1 MTTPPI
7 IACSLDRLAPHV
19 ALFEKSCTH
28 YARAS
33 YNFTYKAELGSFGAD
48 YNAAVRKAFDFYFL
62 PHSDR
67 FIIANDDVVLR
78 PDTMR
83 LLIEDADELD
93 RQGYTWGHIACRSD
107 RVARGAQNIM
117 QNPLDEPAKV
127 FAVDAIAPIFSMIN
141 RKTWVDFPPINWGSD
156 VIQCLDMKSAGAEC
170 FVSRA
175 YVHHIGGITTGERA
189 AADRQASVD
198 WCLQNRPEFAKFI

>member
-1 MTTPPI
+1 MNTPPI
-7 IACSLDRLAPHV
+7 IACSLNQWDDHV
-19 ALFEKSCTH
+19 VMFGRSCLH
-28 YARAS
+28 YATDSHLGISAPR
-33 YNFTYKAELGSFGAD
+33 LGSFGAD
-48 YNAAVRKAFDFYFL
+48 YNFAMRFAFDEY
-62 PHSDR
+62 PQHER
-67 FIIANDDVVLR
+67 FIIANDDVILR

-107 RVARGAQNIM
+107 RVARGAQNVM
-117 QNPLDEPAKV
+117 QNPLDEAPKV
-127 FAVDAIAPIFSMIN
+127 FAVDAIAPLFSMIN

-156 VIQCLDMKSAGAEC
+156 VIQCLDMRAKDAEC

-198 WCLQNRPEFAKFI
+198 WCLQNRPELAKFI

>member
-7 IACSLDRLAPHV
+7 IACSLNAWFGHV
-19 ALFEKSCTH
+19 AMFEKSCLY
-28 YARAS
+28 YATDS
-33 YNFTYKAELGSFGAD
+33 NLELHSTKLGSFGED
-48 YNAAVRKAFDFYFL
+48 YNAAVRLVFKQH

-67 FIIANDDVVLR
+67 FIIANDDVILR

-189 AADRQASVD
+189 AADRQASLD
-198 WCLQNRPEFAKFI
+198 WCLQNRPEVAKFI

>member
-7 IACSLDRLAPHV
+7 IACSLNRWAAHV
-19 ALFEKSCTH
+19 LLFEKSCTH
-28 YARAS
+28 YATDS
-33 YNFTYKAELGSFGAD
+33 DNLTYKAKLGSFGAD
-48 YNAAVRKAFDFYFL
+48 YNVAVRAAFNEH
-62 PHSDR
+62 PHHDR
-67 FIIANDDVVLR
+67 FIIANDDVILR

-127 FAVDAIAPIFSMIN
+127 FAVDAIAPLFSMIH

-156 VIQCLDMKSAGAEC
+156 VIQCMDMATAGAES

-189 AADRQASVD
+189 AADRQVSLD
-198 WCLQNRPEFAKFI
+198 WCLQNRPKLVKFI

>member
-7 IACSLDRLAPHV
+7 IACSLNQWSNHV
-19 ALFEKSCTH
+19 ALFEKSCLY
-28 YARAS
+28 YATDS
-33 YNFTYKAELGSFGAD
+33 HLEIQSPKLGSFGAD
-48 YNAAVRKAFDFYFL
+48 YNAAVRAALDGF
-62 PHSDR
+62 PQHDR
-67 FIIANDDVVLR
+67 FIVANDDVILR

-107 RVARGAQNIM
+107 RVARTM
-117 QNPLDEPAKV
+117 QSIFRNPLDEEPKIHAETWV
-127 FAVDAIAPIFSMIN
+127 APIFSMIQ

-156 VIQCLDMKSAGAEC
+156 VIQCIDMRAKDAEC

-189 AADRQASVD
+189 AADRQASLD
-198 WCLQNRPEFAKFI
+198 WCLQNRPEFARFI

>member
-7 IACSLDRLAPHV
+7 IACTLNQWDDHV
-19 ALFEKSCTH
+19 RMLEFSCLY
-28 YARAS
+28 YATDS
-33 YNFTYKAELGSFGAD
+33 DLKLYNTKLGSFGED
-48 YNAAVRKAFDFYFL
+48 YNAAVRLVFKQH
-62 PHSDR
+62 PHHDR
-67 FIIANDDVVLR
+67 FIIANDDVILR

-189 AADRQASVD
+189 AADRQASLD
-198 WCLQNRPEFAKFI
+198 WCLQNRPEVAKFI